1 MRRIPYQKPAFV
13 QPKGLSPSNKDA
25 MDKVVAEQV
34 KEAVTEKAI
43 ELVEQKAE
51 EVEKKVEETTDKVLD
66 TIQENTQAVAE
77 KVEDAVEKAAKP
89 LTDLID
95 KLDDDP
101 RVKAV
106 IDNVTEAVAEQL
118 DGREFS
124 CGCFGWMFALRI
136 ARKSR
141 QPSPSKSEVI
151 DNKLPELP
159 PLPEAAKETPQ
170 STPPAETPADPSPA
184 KETAVSA

>member
-1 MRRIPYQKPAFV
+1 MRRIPYPKPAFV

-34 KEAVTEKAI
+34 KEVVTEKAI

-51 EVEKKVEETTDKVLD
+51 EVEKKVEETADKVLD
-66 TIQENTQAVAE
+66 TVQENTQAVAD
-77 KVEDAVEKAAKP
+77 KIEDAVEKATKP
-89 LTDLID
+89 VADLID

-106 IDNVTEAVAEQL
+106 IDNVTDAVAEQL

-136 ARKSR
+136 TRKNL
-141 QPSPSKSEVI
+141 QPSPSKSEAI
-151 DNKLPELP
+151 DSKLPELP
-159 PLPEAAKETPQ
+159 PQREEAKEPPQ
-170 STPPAETPADPSPA
+170 PTPPAEAPADPSPS
-184 KETAVSA
+184 KEASASS

>member
-1 MRRIPYQKPAFV
+1 MQCITYPKPAFV

-25 MDKVVAEQV
+25 MDKVVGEQV
-34 KEAVTEKAI
+34 KEVVSEKAV

-51 EVEKKVEETTDKVLD
+51 EVEKKVEETADKVLD
-66 TIQENTQAVAE
+66 TVQENTQVVAD
-77 KVEDAVEKAAKP
+77 KIEDAVEKAAKP
-89 LTDLID
+89 VVDLID

-106 IDNVTEAVAEQL
+106 IDNVTDAVVTQI

-136 ARKSR
+136 TRKNP
-141 QPSPSKSEVI
+141 QPSPSKSEVS

-159 PLPEAAKETPQ
+159 PQHEEVKEAPQ
-170 STPPAETPADPSPA
+170 PTPPAEAQTDPSPS
-184 KETAVSA
+184 KETSASS